1 MRSDLNK
8 RILAAHGV
16 WMNNTLVVLVFL
28 YIGGD
33 IAGGELKNLRVRL
46 FSGGRVFIDDKDLM
60 VHQEVS
66 ECLRKDG
73 QELWYVC
80 FPDVLEKCRDNRFDS
95 SFQILGDGFSSR
107 IYPIA
112 VP

>member
-1 MRSDLNK
+1 MKSDLNE
-8 RILAAHGV
+8 RVLAAHGV

-28 YIGGD
+28 YTGG
-33 IAGGELKNLRVRL
+33 IADGELKNLRVRI
-46 FSGGRVFIDDKDLM
+46 FSGGRVLINDKDLL
-60 VHQEVS
+60 VHQEIS
-66 ECLRKDG
+66 KCLRKDG

-95 SFQILGDGFSSR
+95 SFQILGDSFSSR

>member
-1 MRSDLNK
+1 MKSDLNE
-8 RILAAHGV
+8 RVLAAHGV

-28 YIGGD
+28 YTGD
-33 IAGGELKNLRVRL
+33 IADGELKNLRVRI
-46 FSGGRVFIDDKDLM
+46 FSGGRVLINDKDLL
-60 VHQEVS
+60 VHQEIS
-66 ECLRKDG
+66 ECLRKDS

-80 FPDVLEKCRDNRFDS
+80 FPDVLDKCRDNRFDS
-95 SFQILGDGFSSR
+95 SFQILGDSFSSR